1 MTVGYKP
8 GSGGGRLEHYV
19 VSHLPSAFRVG
30 FKAID
35 HAGTREPRRTTMS
48 SASTNP
54 IALALAVILCV
65 AAIQVDP
72 LLADTAS
79 TPKAGGDLA
88 F

>member
-1 MTVGYKP
+1 
-8 GSGGGRLEHYV
+8 
-19 VSHLPSAFRVG
+19 
-30 FKAID
+30 
-35 HAGTREPRRTTMS
+35 MS